1 MADQETF
8 DYDFEPPKGSGNFF
22 SLEDGKTA
30 RVRFQSATY
39 AYQDTFKREGQPD
52 KVSTRYAWIVYN
64 HDEKKAQILK
74 QSGTFFSSLAA
85 VAKDPDYG
93 NPTGYD
99 VKITRTGMGTESKY
113 TITPAKNSVEL
124 TKEMLQEIADLD
136 ILKDAKESVIMP
148 LSEYRKNGNKFPE
161 GMLTASGDVIL
172 SDLPEDVK
180 ADATNPLD
188 EL

>member
-1 MADQETF
+1 MADTLKELF

-30 RVRFQSATY
+30 RVRFQSNTY

-52 KVSTRYAWIVYN
+52 KVSTRYAWLVYN

-85 VAKDPDYG
+85 IAKDPDYG

-99 VKITRTGMGTESKY
+99 VKITRTGTGTESKY
-113 TITPAKNSVEL
+113 TITPAKNTIEL
-124 TKEMLQEIADLD
+124 TPDMLGELANLD
-136 ILKDAKESVIMP
+136 ILTDSKEAIIVP
-148 LSEYRKNGNKFPE
+148 LAEYRANGNKFPDSY
-161 GMLTASGDVIL
+161 TSASGDVIL
-172 SDLPEDVK
+172 KDLPADDVK
-180 ADATNPLD
+180 TEID
-188 EL
+188 